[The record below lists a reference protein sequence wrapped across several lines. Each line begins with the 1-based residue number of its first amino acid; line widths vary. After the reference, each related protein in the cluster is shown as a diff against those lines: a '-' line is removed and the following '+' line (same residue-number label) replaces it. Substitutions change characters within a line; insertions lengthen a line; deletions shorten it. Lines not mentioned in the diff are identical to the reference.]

1 MRARRR
7 FAVTAFR
14 LRGRLTSYGVY
25 LKSKRRLGRCSPGH
39 ELGRAAVRGCRRQ
52 DQAAARTGCS
62 WTGCGSA
69 HLGLLILQ
77 DDTCGSCE
85 GVKGVS
91 LACGLPAASNC
102 LGTVYLRWRGQSNY
116 RACGLR
122 LGKEESTT
130 LLATR
135 QGYRVDLR
143 W

>member
-1 MRARRR
+1 MRAWQR
-7 FAVTAFR
+7 FAVTAFHP
-14 LRGRLTSYGVY
+14 LGRLTSYGVY
-25 LKSKRRLGRCSPGH
+25 LKSKRRLGWCSPGH

-62 WTGCGSA
+62 WTRCGSA
-69 HLGLLILQ
+69 PRGLLILQ

-91 LACGLPAASNC
+91 FAYGLPAASNC
-102 LGTVYLRWRGQSNY
+102 SGTVYLRWRGRSNY

-122 LGKEESTT
+122 LGREGSTT

-135 QGYRVDLR
+135 QGCRVDLR